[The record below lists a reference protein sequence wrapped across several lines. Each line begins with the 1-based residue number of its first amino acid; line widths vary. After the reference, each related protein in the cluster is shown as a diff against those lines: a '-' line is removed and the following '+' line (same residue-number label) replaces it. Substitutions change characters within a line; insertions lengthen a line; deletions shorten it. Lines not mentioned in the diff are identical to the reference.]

1 MVDYYKY
8 KSTNAPLSLKALT
21 KFRTSMCAKPTHYV
35 HEPFP
40 VYFFSCFSLSFHC
53 LQIPVH
59 LYCLVMQF
67 PKLHNTPALSSHRNR
82 RVSATL
88 ETGVISGDDEE
99 EKEEWDANKRDRDY
113 ECERPDEASMGI
125 HTYEDFAAGSFEAI
139 FGFKMD

>member
-1 MVDYYKY
+1 MYMSPFQFIFSHVFLFHSIVSKY
-8 KSTNAPLSLKALT
+8 LCTSTALLCNFQNST
-21 KFRTSMCAKPTHYV
+21 THQHSPPTG
-35 HEPFP
+35 
-40 VYFFSCFSLSFHC
+40 
-53 LQIPVH
+53 
-59 LYCLVMQF
+59 
-67 PKLHNTPALSSHRNR
+67 NR